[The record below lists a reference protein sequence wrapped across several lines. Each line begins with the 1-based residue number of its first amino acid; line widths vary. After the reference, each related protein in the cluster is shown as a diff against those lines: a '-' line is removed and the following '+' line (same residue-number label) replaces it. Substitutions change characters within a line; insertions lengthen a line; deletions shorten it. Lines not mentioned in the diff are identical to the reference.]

1 MYGLVLEGGGA
12 KGAYHVGAFKALKEL
27 GIEIGGIAGTSI
39 GAINGA
45 MMVQGD
51 YDLLEKVWYN
61 INSSELFDLDEKAIV
76 DLKNLNLQEINF
88 SYLLHQSKEIL
99 NNRGLD
105 TTKIRALF
113 DTYIDE
119 EKVFNSNID
128 FGIVTV
134 DLTAKKPL
142 ELYKEDIPKG
152 KLIDFLIASANLPA
166 FKMEEVDGK
175 KYLDGGFY
183 NNLPINLLSK
193 KGYKDIIAVR
203 TMAVGIIRRV
213 KEKNV
218 KITYIQ
224 PADGS
229 LGSML
234 GALDFNRE
242 KAEIL
247 IKLGYYDTMKVFKKL
262 KGFKYYC
269 IPYEGNFIE
278 LMLNFLISNKNKI
291 KSVAS
296 ILGFDDVSIDRVLFE
311 KIMPRIENI
320 LDMKGRADYE
330 DISIRLAE
338 RIAEKLNIERFKIY
352 NSIDFLN
359 LAIGE
364 FQKNPVSFTKN
375 VPAFVK
381 HNKILSIAVKEDI
394 IVELFTELF
403 MNESGTMVK
412 E

>member
-12 KGAYHVGAFKALKEL
+12 KGAYHVGAFKALREL

-61 INSSELFDLDEKAIV
+61 INSYELFDIDEKAII
-76 DLKNLNLQEINF
+76 DLKNFNLQEINF
-88 SYLLHQSKEIL
+88 SYLMHQSKEIL

-105 TTKIRALF
+105 TSKIRMLF

-119 EKVFNSNID
+119 DKILNSNID

-134 DLTAKKPL
+134 DLTDKKPL

-166 FKMEEVDGK
+166 FKIEEMDGK

-183 NNLPINLLSK
+183 NNLPIGLLCK

-203 TMAVGIIRRV
+203 TMAMGIVRRV
-213 KEKNV
+213 KEKDV

-229 LGSML
+229 LGNML
-234 GALDFNRE
+234 TALDFNRE
-242 KAEIL
+242 KAELL
-247 IKLGYYDTMKVFKKL
+247 INLGYYDTMKVFKKL

-269 IPYEGNFIE
+269 VPYEGNFIE
-278 LMLNFLISNKNKI
+278 LIIDYLLKNREKVE
-291 KSVAS
+291 KVAK
-296 ILGFDDVSIDRVLFE
+296 ILGVNDTSMDRVLFE
-311 KIMPRIENI
+311 KIMPRLENI
-320 LDMKGRADYE
+320 LDMKGRSDYE

-338 RIAEKLNIERFKIY
+338 RIAEKLNVERFKIY
-352 NSIDFLN
+352 NSLEFINLIIDT
-359 LAIGE
+359 
-364 FQKNPVSFTKN
+364 FQNNPIEFTKN

-381 HNKILSIAVKEDI
+381 HNKILSLAVKEDL
-394 IVELFTELF
+394 IVELFSEMF
-403 MNESGTMVK
+403 I
-412 E
+412 

>member
-12 KGAYHVGAFKALKEL
+12 KGAYHVGAFKALREL

-51 YDLLEKVWYN
+51 YDLLEKVWYS
-61 INSSELFDLDEKAIV
+61 INSYELFDIDEKAIV

-99 NNRGLD
+99 NNKGLD
-105 TTKIRALF
+105 TSKIRALF

-119 EKVFNSNID
+119 EKIRNSHID

-134 DLTAKKPL
+134 DLTDKKPL
-142 ELYKEDIPKG
+142 ELYMEDIPRG
-152 KLIDFLIASANLPA
+152 KMIDFLIASANLPA
-166 FKMEEVDGK
+166 FRIEEVDGK

-183 NNLPINLLSK
+183 NNLPIGLLCK

-203 TMAVGIIRRV
+203 TMAVGVVRRV
-213 KEKNV
+213 KEKDV
-218 KITYIQ
+218 RITYIQ

-242 KAEIL
+242 KAEQL

-262 KGFKYYC
+262 KGFRYYC
-269 IPYEGNFIE
+269 TPYEGNFIE
-278 LMLNFLISNKNKI
+278 LLIKYLLGNRDKI
-291 KSVAS
+291 ESVARL
-296 ILGFDDVSIDRVLFE
+296 LGFDDISMDRVFFE
-311 KIMPRIENI
+311 KIMPRLENI

-330 DISIRLAE
+330 DICIRLAE

-352 NSIDFLN
+352 TALDFLN
-359 LAIGE
+359 LTIE
-364 FQKNPVSFTKN
+364 TFRRNPIEFTKN
-375 VPAFVK
+375 VPAFIK
-381 HNKILSIAVKEDI
+381 HNKILALAVKEDL
-394 IVELFTELF
+394 IVEIFTELF
-403 MNESGTMVK
+403 MNNG
-412 E
+412 

>member
-12 KGAYHVGAFKALKEL
+12 KGAYHVGAFKALREL
-27 GIEIGGIAGTSI
+27 NIEIGGIAGTSI

-51 YDLLEKVWYN
+51 YDLLEKVWYS
-61 INSSELFDLDEKAIV
+61 INSYELFDLDEKTLD
-76 DLKNLNLQEINF
+76 DLRNFNLQEINF

-105 TTKIRALF
+105 TSKVRALF

-119 EKVFNSNID
+119 DKIRRSNID

-134 DLTAKKPL
+134 DLTDKKPL
-142 ELYKEDIPKG
+142 ELYMEDIPQG

-166 FKMEEVDGK
+166 FKIEEVDGK

-183 NNLPINLLSK
+183 NNLPIGLLCK

-203 TMAVGIIRRV
+203 TMAVGVVRRV
-213 KEKNV
+213 RDKNV

-229 LGSML
+229 LGSMF

-242 KAEIL
+242 KADLL

-262 KGFKYYC
+262 KGFRYYC
-269 IPYEGNFIE
+269 EPYEGNFIE
-278 LMLNFLISNKNKI
+278 LLLNYVINNRDKVS
-291 KSVAS
+291 SVARL
-296 ILGFDDVSIDRVLFE
+296 LGFEDFSFDRVIFE
-311 KIMPRIENI
+311 KLMPRLENI

-330 DISIRLAE
+330 DICIRLAE
-338 RIAEKLNIERFKIY
+338 AIALKLDIERFKIY
-352 NSIDFLN
+352 SSIEFLN
-359 LAIGE
+359 LTIE
-364 FQKNPVSFTKN
+364 TFINNPIKFTKN
-375 VPAFVK
+375 VPAFIK
-381 HNKILSIAVKEDI
+381 HNKILSMAVKEDL
-394 IVELFTELF
+394 IVEIFSELF
-403 MNESGTMVK
+403 L
-412 E
+412 

>member
-12 KGAYHVGAFKALKEL
+12 KGAYHVGAFKALREL

-51 YDLLEKVWYN
+51 YELLEKIWYN
-61 INSSELFDLDEKAIV
+61 INSYELFDIDEKAIV

-105 TTKIRALF
+105 TSKIRLLF

-119 EKVFNSNID
+119 EKVLNSNID

-134 DLTAKKPL
+134 DLTNKKPL

-166 FKMEEVDGK
+166 FKIEEMDGK

-183 NNLPINLLSK
+183 NNLPIGLLCK

-203 TMAVGIIRRV
+203 TLAMGVVRRV
-213 KEKNV
+213 KEKDV

-229 LGSML
+229 LGNML
-234 GALDFNRE
+234 TALDFNKE
-242 KAEIL
+242 KAEEL
-247 IKLGYYDTMKVFKKL
+247 IHLGYYDAMKVFKKL

-269 IPYEGNFIE
+269 VPYEDNFIE
-278 LMLNFLISNKNKI
+278 LVIDYLLKNREKVE
-291 KSVAS
+291 KAAS
-296 ILGFDDVSIDRVLFE
+296 ILGFEDMSMDRVLFE
-311 KIMPRIENI
+311 KIMPRLENI

-330 DISIRLAE
+330 DICLRLFE

-352 NSIDFLN
+352 NSLEFIN
-359 LAIGE
+359 LVIE
-364 FQKNPVSFTKN
+364 TFQKTPIEFTNN

-381 HNKILSIAVKEDI
+381 HNKLLALAVKEDM
-394 IVELFTELF
+394 IVELFTEMF
-403 MNESGTMVK
+403 I
-412 E
+412 

>member
-12 KGAYHVGAFKALKEL
+12 KGAYHVGAFKALREL

-51 YDLLEKVWYN
+51 YDLLEKVWYS
-61 INSSELFDLDEKAIV
+61 INSYELFDIDEKAIV

-99 NNRGLD
+99 NNKGLD
-105 TTKIRALF
+105 TSKIRSLF

-119 EKVFNSNID
+119 EKIRSSHID

-134 DLTAKKPL
+134 DLTDKKPL
-142 ELYKEDIPKG
+142 ELYMDDIPRG
-152 KLIDFLIASANLPA
+152 KMIDFLIASANLPA
-166 FKMEEVDGK
+166 FRIEEVDGK

-183 NNLPINLLSK
+183 NNLPIGLLCK

-203 TMAVGIIRRV
+203 TMAMGVVRRV
-213 KEKNV
+213 KEKDV
-218 KITYIQ
+218 RITYIQ

-242 KAEIL
+242 KADQL

-262 KGFKYYC
+262 KGFRYYC
-269 IPYEGNFIE
+269 IPYEGDFIK
-278 LMLNFLISNKNKI
+278 LIIEYLLGNRDKI
-291 KSVAS
+291 ENVAS
-296 ILGFDDVSIDRVLFE
+296 ILGFDDISKDRVIFE
-311 KIMPRIENI
+311 KIMPRLENI

-330 DISIRLAE
+330 DICIRLAE

-352 NSIDFLN
+352 TSLDFLK
-359 LAIGE
+359 LTIE
-364 FQKNPVSFTKN
+364 TFRRNPIEFTKN
-375 VPAFVK
+375 VPAFIK
-381 HNKILSIAVKEDI
+381 HNKILALAVKEDL
-394 IVELFTELF
+394 IVEIFTELF
-403 MNESGTMVK
+403 MNNG
-412 E
+412 

>member
-12 KGAYHVGAFKALKEL
+12 KGAYHVGAFKALREL

-51 YDLLEKVWYN
+51 YDLLEKVWYS
-61 INSSELFDLDEKAIV
+61 INSYELFDIDEKAII

-105 TTKIRALF
+105 TSKIRALF

-119 EKVFNSNID
+119 EKILNSNID

-142 ELYKEDIPKG
+142 ELFKEDIPKG

-166 FKMEEVDGK
+166 FKIEEMDGK

-183 NNLPINLLSK
+183 NNLPIGLMCK

-203 TMAVGIIRRV
+203 TMAMGIVRKV
-213 KEKNV
+213 KEKDV

-242 KAEIL
+242 KAETL
-247 IKLGYYDTMKVFKKL
+247 INLGYYDTMKVFKKL

-278 LMLNFLISNKNKI
+278 LMLDYLLKNREKI
-291 KSVAS
+291 ESVAK

-311 KIMPRIENI
+311 KIMPRLENI

-352 NSIDFLN
+352 NALDFLN
-359 LAIGE
+359 MTIEE
-364 FQKNPVSFTKN
+364 FLKNPIPFTKN
-375 VPAFVK
+375 VPAFIK
-381 HNKILSIAVKEDI
+381 HNKILAIAVKEDL
-394 IVELFTELF
+394 IVEIFSEMFL
-403 MNESGTMVK
+403 K
-412 E
+412 